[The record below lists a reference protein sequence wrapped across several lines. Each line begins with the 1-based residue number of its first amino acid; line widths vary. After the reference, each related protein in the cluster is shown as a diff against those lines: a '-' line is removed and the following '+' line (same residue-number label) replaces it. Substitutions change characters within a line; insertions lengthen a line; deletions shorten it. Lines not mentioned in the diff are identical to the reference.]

1 MKHEYNYTVDDGDI
15 RITPEA
21 SEQIKMLFEQAPSDA
36 IRAIRLYVS
45 GGGCG
50 GLTYGMHFAKIKTEY
65 DKVLEVDDYMVYIDV
80 VALSFLRGVEID
92 FSVYGSFVFN
102 NVFQDTGGSGMCGG
116 CGGAGEYSY

>member
-1 MKHEYNYTVDDGDI
+1 MTHEYNYEVDDGDI

-21 SEQIKMLFEQAPSDA
+21 SEQIKILFGQAGEDVEA
-36 IRAIRLYVS
+36 VRLYVS
-45 GGGCG
+45 GGGCS
-50 GLTYGMHFAKIKTEY
+50 GLTYGMNFTESKTEY
-65 DKVLEVDDYMVYIDV
+65 DKVLEVDDYLVYIDV